1 MNYASKANGVVN
13 RPRKKNRFVKALH
26 DIVTDWQLYVLIAPA
41 VIYIFLFNYMPMYGV
56 QIAFKNFK
64 PSKSIWGSAWV
75 GFKYFEKFFNNPLFW
90 RLIWNT
96 MRISLYSLATFPLP
110 VILALMINELDNQ
123 KFKKT
128 VQMVTYAPH
137 FLSTVVVC
145 SMITLFCN
153 KDNGLFNNVIEM
165 FGGERTSF
173 LEKSYLFTPIY
184 VWSGVW
190 QGIGW
195 SSILYIA
202 ALSGVSPELVE
213 AARIDGANRFQI
225 VTHVNIPC
233 IMPTIVITLIMS
245 CGSILGVGFEKV
257 YLLQNKLNLD
267 ASNIIATYVYELG
280 LLQAQYSYSS
290 AIGLFNTVVNITL
303 LLIVNAIARRVS
315 EISLF

>member
-64 PSKSIWGSAWV
+64 PSKGIWGSAWV

-165 FGGERTSF
+165 FGGERISF